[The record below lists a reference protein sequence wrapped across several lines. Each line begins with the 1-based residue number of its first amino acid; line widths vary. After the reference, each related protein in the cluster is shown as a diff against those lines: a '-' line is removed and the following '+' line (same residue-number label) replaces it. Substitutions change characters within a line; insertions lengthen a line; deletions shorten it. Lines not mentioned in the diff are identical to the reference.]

1 MTRSNVTTTI
11 QWFIFI
17 LATNIVPPL
26 SIAALFELS
35 PDETMTFISRSL
47 FIFALFSIVQT
58 LLGHRLPILEGPAGI
73 WWGVFTL
80 YASIGPA
87 LYGSQQ
93 ETLQAL
99 GFMLFLSGILGVL
112 LTVTGILRRM
122 LSLFTPQVLGV
133 YMILLVLQL
142 SGAVIKGG
150 FGVTEDGINIVQAVA
165 TAGLVL
171 FALTLEQSRFKQY
184 GLVMTLFVGFG
195 LFHLLDLGNPIV
207 RSESFFLVPEL
218 LPFGNWVWDWNL
230 LPTAFVI
237 TLLLMTNVLANIKLI
252 ERIVSS
258 REKREVKGNVPA
270 SGVASGIS
278 QIVAGLFG
286 TPGPVAISGTAGF
299 LSSTESVQ
307 RAPHLI
313 AHTLM
318 MGLALI
324 GPFVSLIASIPAAV
338 GYAIVTPL
346 IATMIIIGINE
357 AAFELK
363 QSTASLTVG
372 LPLVIGAGAM
382 LLPPGSMNDLPP
394 LLATVF
400 SNGLVLGTIVA
411 LTTAI
416 LSKIKD

>member
-47 FIFALFSIVQT
+47 FIFALFSIIQT

-122 LSLFTPQVLGV
+122 LALFTPQVLGV

-150 FGVTEDGINIVQAVA
+150 FGVTEDGINVVQAVA

-258 REKREVKGNVPA
+258 REKREIKGNVPA
-270 SGVASGIS
+270 SGVASGVS

-299 LSSTESVQ
+299 LSSTE
-307 RAPHLI
+307 
-313 AHTLM
+313 
-318 MGLALI
+318 
-324 GPFVSLIASIPAAV
+324 
-338 GYAIVTPL
+338 
-346 IATMIIIGINE
+346 
-357 AAFELK
+357 
-363 QSTASLTVG
+363 
-372 LPLVIGAGAM
+372 
-382 LLPPGSMNDLPP
+382 
-394 LLATVF
+394 
-400 SNGLVLGTIVA
+400 
-411 LTTAI
+411 
-416 LSKIKD
+416 

>member
-1 MTRSNVTTTI
+1 MTKSTVTTTI

-35 PDETMTFISRSL
+35 PADTMTFISRSL
-47 FIFALFSIVQT
+47 FVFALFSIIQT
-58 LLGHRLPILEGPAGI
+58 LLGHRLPILEGPAGT

-87 LYGSQQ
+87 LYGSGQ

-99 GFMLFLSGILGVL
+99 GFMLFLSGVLGVL

-150 FGVTEDGINIVQAVA
+150 FGVSESGINTIQAVA

-171 FALTLEQSRFKQY
+171 FALTLERSRFKQY
-184 GLVMTLFVGFG
+184 GLVMTLLVGFG
-195 LFHLLDLGNPIV
+195 LFNLLGLGNPIV

-218 LPFGNWVWDWNL
+218 FPFGAWVWDWNL

-258 REKREVKGNVPA
+258 NKAAIE
-270 SGVASGIS
+270 SG
-278 QIVAGLFG
+278 
-286 TPGPVAISGTAGF
+286 
-299 LSSTESVQ
+299 
-307 RAPHLI
+307 
-313 AHTLM
+313 
-318 MGLALI
+318 
-324 GPFVSLIASIPAAV
+324 
-338 GYAIVTPL
+338 
-346 IATMIIIGINE
+346 
-357 AAFELK
+357 
-363 QSTASLTVG
+363 
-372 LPLVIGAGAM
+372 
-382 LLPPGSMNDLPP
+382 
-394 LLATVF
+394 
-400 SNGLVLGTIVA
+400 GTIFVA
-411 LTTAI
+411 
-416 LSKIKD
+416 KIKMNH